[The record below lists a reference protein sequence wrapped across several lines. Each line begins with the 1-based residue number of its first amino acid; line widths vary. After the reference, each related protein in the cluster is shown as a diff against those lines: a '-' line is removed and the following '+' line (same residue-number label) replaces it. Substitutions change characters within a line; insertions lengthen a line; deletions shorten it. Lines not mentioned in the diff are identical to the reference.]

1 MDITLKQASDLAQLN
16 ISSCRFYKDKYIQYF
31 TTSGEGKTMKYEKDS
46 TVELLILIRES
57 YKKGLDQDQIT
68 QILDEKYGVNVTD
81 LIPQE
86 KENEITITPQEL
98 INEIKETF
106 STEIKRLENKIDE
119 LTEIIRQQQRNNKK
133 WWEFWK

>member
-16 ISSCRFYKDKYIQYF
+16 ISSWRFYKDKYIQYF